1 MGSNGKQAVASHML
15 TKTPRHWGVIMKL
28 TVSSVAALMLPEGKT
43 DHIEWD
49 DSLPGFGV
57 RLRGNSK
64 HYIIQYRVG
73 SQQRRESLGDIRKI
87 TLEQA
92 RSIARQRFAQVELG
106 NDPAAEKARAREAA
120 SAAALTLGS
129 VVTRYIDA
137 KRDTVRRATI
147 EAIVRHLDVLF
158 APLHKRPLGEIK
170 RAEIAAQLQQIIKDS
185 GRTCAARARSNL
197 GALYTWAMREGLCE
211 ANPVIG
217 TNDPDPK
224 TSRDRVLSDS
234 ELVSVWNG
242 CGDGNFAKIV
252 RLLILTGCRRREIGS
267 LKWSEIDL
275 AAGTMTISAERT
287 KNGRAHTLTL
297 PPMALDIIKTVPRR
311 DGCDYVFGQSGFQ
324 RWSGAAHIGVLRE
337 RLGDMPDW
345 TLHDLRRTCRTGL
358 GKLGV
363 PSHIAELCIN
373 HIRSGIEA
381 VYDRHTY
388 QREIGQALALWADH
402 VLAAVEN
409 RAFKIV
415 SLRSSA

>member
-1 MGSNGKQAVASHML
+1 V
-15 TKTPRHWGVIMKL
+15 KL
-28 TVSSVAALMLPEGKT
+28 TSSSVAALTLPEGKT

-49 DSLPGFGV
+49 EALPSFGV
-57 RLRGNSK
+57 RLRGQGK
-64 HYIIQYRVG
+64 HFIIQYRVG
-73 SQQRRESLGDIRKI
+73 QQQRRESLGDVRKI
-87 TLEQA
+87 TLDQA
-92 RSIARQRFAQVELG
+92 RQIARQRFAQVELG
-106 NDPAAEKARAREAA
+106 TDPAAEKAKAREAA

-137 KRDTVRRATI
+137 KRDTVRRATF
-147 EAIVRHLDVLF
+147 EAIVRHLNVLF
-158 APLHKRPLGEIK
+158 APLHRRPLSEIK

-275 AAGTMTISAERT
+275 TAGIMTISAERT

-297 PPMALDIIKTVPRR
+297 PPMALDVIRSVPRR

-324 RWSGAAHIGVLRE
+324 RWSGAAHIGALRE
-337 RLGDMPDW
+337 ELGEMAHW
-345 TLHDLRRTCRTGL
+345 SLHDLRRTFRTGL

-373 HIRSGIEA
+373 HTRGGVEA
-381 VYDRHTY
+381 VYDRHRYEHETAS
-388 QREIGQALALWADH
+388 ALAQWAAH
-402 VLAAVEN
+402 VAAIIDGRPASNVTRL
-409 RAFKIV
+409 RA
-415 SLRSSA
+415 

>member
-1 MGSNGKQAVASHML
+1 V
-15 TKTPRHWGVIMKL
+15 
-28 TVSSVAALMLPEGKT
+28 
-43 DHIEWD
+43 
-49 DSLPGFGV
+49 
-57 RLRGNSK
+57 
-64 HYIIQYRVG
+64 
-73 SQQRRESLGDIRKI
+73 RKI
-87 TLEQA
+87 TLDQA
-92 RSIARQRFAQVELG
+92 RQIARQRFAQVELG
-106 NDPAAEKARAREAA
+106 TDPAVEKVKARETA

-137 KRDTVRRATI
+137 KQDTVRRATF
-147 EAIVRHLDVLF
+147 EAIVRHLEVLF

-170 RAEIAAQLQQIIKDS
+170 RAD
-185 GRTCAARARSNL
+185 
-197 GALYTWAMREGLCE
+197 LYTWAMREGLCE

-217 TNDPDPK
+217 TNDPDPN

-267 LKWSEIDL
+267 LKWSEIDV
-275 AAGTMTISAERT
+275 ATGTMIISAERT

-297 PPMALDIIKTVPRR
+297 PPMALDIIRSVPRR

-337 RLGDMPDW
+337 RLGDMPEW

-373 HIRSGIEA
+373 HTRGGIEA

-388 QREIGQALALWADH
+388 QREIAHALALWADH

-409 RAFKIV
+409 RASKVV
-415 SLRSSA
+415 SLRA

>member
-1 MGSNGKQAVASHML
+1 V
-15 TKTPRHWGVIMKL
+15 KL
-28 TVSSVAALMLPEGKT
+28 TSSSIAALTLPEGKT
-43 DHIEWD
+43 DYVAWD
-49 DSLPGFGV
+49 DAMPGFGV
-57 RLRGNSK
+57 RLRGAGK
-64 HYIIQYRVG
+64 HFIVQYRVG
-73 SQQRRESLGDIRKI
+73 KQQRRESLGDVRKI
-87 TLEQA
+87 TLDQA
-92 RSIARQRFAQVELG
+92 RQIARQRFAQVELG
-106 NDPAAEKARAREAA
+106 NDPAAEKAKAREAA

-137 KRDTVRRATI
+137 KRDTVRRATF
-147 EAIVRHLDVLF
+147 EAIVRHLNVLF
-158 APLHKRPLGEIK
+158 APLHRRPLSEIK

-275 AAGTMTISAERT
+275 ATGIMTISAERT

-297 PPMALDIIKTVPRR
+297 PPMALDIIGSVPRS

-324 RWSGAAHIGVLRE
+324 RWSGAAHIGALRE
-337 RLGDMPDW
+337 ELGEMAHW
-345 TLHDLRRTCRTGL
+345 SLHDLRRTFRTGL
-358 GKLGV
+358 GRLGI

-373 HIRSGIEA
+373 HTRGGIEA

-388 QREIGQALALWADH
+388 EREIALALAQWAAH
-402 VLAAVEN
+402 VAAIIDGRPASNVTALR
-409 RAFKIV
+409 RA
-415 SLRSSA
+415 

>member
-1 MGSNGKQAVASHML
+1 ML

-224 TSRDRVLSDS
+224 TSRDRVLGDS

-297 PPMALDIIKTVPRR
+297 PPMALDIIKSVPRR
-311 DGCDYVFGQSGFQ
+311 DGCDYIFGRVVSSVGVGLPISAHCEKSLA
-324 RWSGAAHIGVLRE
+324 RWPIGVFTIC
-337 RLGDMPDW
+337 G
-345 TLHDLRRTCRTGL
+345 
-358 GKLGV
+358 
-363 PSHIAELCIN
+363 EL
-373 HIRSGIEA
+373 A
-381 VYDRHTY
+381 
-388 QREIGQALALWADH
+388 ALAWAS
-402 VLAAVEN
+402 LAF
-409 RAFKIV
+409 RAILPSFASITFAPI
-415 SLRSSA
+415 SRRSMTVTPISTKSPMRWHFGRTTY